1 MGLLGATWS
10 LAVLGVA
17 GGLARLP
24 ARRPAPASPEPVAGD
39 DNPDRILR
47 RRVVAVVAVLLGSIL
62 AHPAPVLVVAGL
74 VAARPRLRHRLEA
87 RRRNREGLA
96 ELPWLVGL
104 LRMGVVAGL
113 PVGNALAEACARST
127 GPASAGFRD
136 AIERSNRGSPLA
148 GEVDRLRPLLGEAG
162 RPLVTALVASLRL
175 GAPVGPALEAA
186 AADLRTGARRRAET
200 RARKVPVRMLFPL
213 ALCVMPAFVLL
224 SVVPMVLDALGN
236 LDLGP

>member
-1 MGLLGATWS
+1 
-10 LAVLGVA
+10 
-17 GGLARLP
+17 
-24 ARRPAPASPEPVAGD
+24 
-39 DNPDRILR
+39 
-47 RRVVAVVAVLLGSIL
+47 
-62 AHPAPVLVVAGL
+62 
-74 VAARPRLRHRLEA
+74 
-87 RRRNREGLA
+87 
-96 ELPWLVGL
+96 
-104 LRMGVVAGL
+104 MGVVAGL